1 MLAFFKIFVRK
12 EGLSVNQNNVYRNFN
27 LLIIIALLDLTVI
40 AFSLQSIE
48 PDWPLKICI
57 AEFICFLVL
66 LFVHV
71 GGNMMFAR
79 YSTFL
84 VTLVVQVTA
93 CVTHGKSAGF
103 DYIFYVIGLLP
114 LLFFHRAIHYISLFL
129 ISMITMLVMQHV
141 YTLIEPVAVIK
152 EGFIFYWNVFFT
164 GALLF
169 FIMYVFKT
177 GYERTQKKLLEQNDM
192 MLQQK
197 EEIEG
202 INNNLAQIIVD
213 STQKMKDQEARITKF
228 AYINAHKVR
237 SPLARIIGLLNL
249 ISLENNKATVFED
262 YLPILRSNADELNDQ
277 LQEVSQTL
285 NGIGRVKK
293 IQEPSKLATDLPQ
306 DF

>member
-1 MLAFFKIFVRK
+1 VLSFFKIFVCK

-48 PDWPLKICI
+48 PDWPVKICI
-57 AEFICFLVL
+57 AESICFLVL

-71 GGNMMFAR
+71 KRNMMFAR

-84 VTLVVQVTA
+84 VTLFVQVTA

-114 LLFFHRAIHYISLFL
+114 LLFFHRAIHYISLFI

-293 IQEPSKLATDLPQ
+293 IPDPSKLATDLPQ

>member
-1 MLAFFKIFVRK
+1 VLSFLKIFVRK
-12 EGLSVNQNNVYRNFN
+12 EGLPVNQNNVYRNFN
-27 LLIIIALLDLTVI
+27 LLIIIALLDLTVV

-48 PDWPLKICI
+48 PDWPVKICI
-57 AEFICFLVL
+57 AEFICFVVL

-71 GGNMMFAR
+71 KGNMMFAR
-79 YSTFL
+79 YTTFL
-84 VTLVVQVTA
+84 VTLFVQVTA

-103 DYIFYVIGLLP
+103 DYIFYAIGLLP
-114 LLFFHRAIHYISLFL
+114 LLFFHRAVHYISLFI
-129 ISMITMLVMQHV
+129 ISMITMLAMQHV

-152 EGFIFYWNVFFT
+152 EDFVFYWNVFFT
-164 GALLF
+164 GTLLF
-169 FIMYVFKT
+169 LVMYVFKT
-177 GYERTQKKLLEQNDM
+177 GYERTQKKLLEQNDI

-293 IQEPSKLATDLPQ
+293 IQDPSKLATDLPQ

>member
-1 MLAFFKIFVRK
+1 VLSFFKIFVCK

-48 PDWPLKICI
+48 PDWPVKICI
-57 AEFICFLVL
+57 AESICFLVL

-71 GGNMMFAR
+71 KRNMMFAR

-84 VTLVVQVTA
+84 VTLFVQVTA

-114 LLFFHRAIHYISLFL
+114 LLFFHRAIHYISLFI

-293 IQEPSKLATDLPQ
+293 IPDPSTLATDLPQ